1 MNKYSPELKIKI
13 AREYLDTHT
22 TYVELAEKY
31 NIANTSYVGLWVRQ
45 LKDNGEARI
54 RSEKKTR
61 YSKTFKKKV
70 ITYMYDNNISSLKTS
85 LHFGIG
91 HTTVTKW
98 NKLYMEKGIKGL
110 N

>member
-54 RSEKKTR
+54 RSKKR
-61 YSKTFKKKV
+61 LDIVRLLKRKLLHICMIIIFHLLRHHYILALV
-70 ITYMYDNNISSLKTS
+70 IQP
-85 LHFGIG
+85 
-91 HTTVTKW
+91 
-98 NKLYMEKGIKGL
+98 
-110 N
+110 